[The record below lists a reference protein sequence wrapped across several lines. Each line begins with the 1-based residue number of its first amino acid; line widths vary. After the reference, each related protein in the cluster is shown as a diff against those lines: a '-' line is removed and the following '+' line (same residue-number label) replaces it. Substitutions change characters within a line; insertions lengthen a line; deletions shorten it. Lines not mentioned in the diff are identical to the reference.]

1 MAQPPLNH
9 PPTADTTPTPPVPP
23 PNGAPPEAHGDDEEP
38 AKSEGYG
45 ASAIQVL
52 EGLEAVR
59 KRPGMYIGNVVDGT
73 ALHHLIWEVIDNSV
87 DEHLAGRC
95 KTIDV
100 ALLKDGSVAVNDDG
114 RGIPVGMHERGVSAA
129 EVVMTKLH
137 AGGKFNNNTY
147 AISAGTHGVGVSAV
161 NAVSEVLLLE
171 IRREGKLWRQEYR
184 KGAPVE
190 PLTAVRPLTEG
201 EGTGTKVTFLPDPEI
216 FPVNEENVFHNDTIV
231 SRLREHAFL
240 NPGLRI
246 NFLDERAERAE
257 SFEYTGGIVDYVA
270 LINQG
275 KSPVHPE
282 VIRISGV
289 QDGVQVDLAL
299 QWNETY
305 NEIAFCYTNNVRN
318 KDGGTHLTG
327 LKGALTR
334 TFNNYALQNNLLK
347 EVKQPLQGEDVRE
360 GLTTVISVKHPS
372 PSYSSQTKEKLVSG
386 EVKGIVENLVN
397 ERLAKFFEENPQLAR
412 KIIEKALMAAK
423 AREAARKAREAIR
436 KGPDIATLSG
446 KLADCQSKDPAESE
460 LYIVEGESAGGSAKQ
475 GRNRK
480 FQAILPLKGKIL
492 NVERARMDKMLSS
505 QEVGT
510 LISALG
516 VNLVEK
522 TEEAGGGWQFDT
534 TNIRYHRVILMSV
547 DGEEHVF
554 VRDEHGVRM
563 VKIGAF
569 IDRALALH
577 KAEEGPHGYAK
588 VAGQSLGDVLCFGL
602 SDHQTKFRPIKA
614 VIRHDVEEPLFEVRT
629 AYGRSVRVTA
639 SHSVFVHE
647 DGEVRLKR
655 GDELKIGDKVVA
667 PRTIRFGSE
676 APGEIDLLREL
687 HRLPEAAAQVWVR
700 GPAVEDWYKNKV
712 RGDFAEQPEWVAPR
726 VDIPEV
732 IQSELAAQRKAR
744 GVSNKELCTL
754 VGVRQPVTFYA
765 WEHGTSRPTL
775 PNFKAYLAA
784 IGADVEAVLG
794 RVRVGP
800 SKLDRLWEE
809 QYNGSPS
816 NRVRDYVRLSAL
828 DEEDLDFFAH
838 RTDVELTPE
847 HHGKAG
853 IKRFVQ
859 VNETLMK
866 LLGFYLAE
874 GSCSDRNGIR
884 LSMGARNEALL
895 PEMIAAFSEVFG
907 LPGKSYEQDERAGE
921 LRLTNRVAVLAW
933 QHVFG
938 FHKVDSITKQLPAL
952 AFSTPEALRLAF
964 LRGYLLGDGSVGE
977 GRLSFATSS
986 RDVASGV
993 LYLLSSFG
1001 VIASLSENQPDGIV
1015 RQIRG
1020 QDCETKHPHWT
1031 LTICSKEDLLR
1042 IRGVWEG
1049 LSLESRLTA
1058 RFDGENHGVNRRFD
1072 AIDSDLIALPITSI
1086 REVQASNGKVY
1097 DFSVEGDENFIAGV
1111 GGLCC
1116 HNTDADVDGSHIRT
1130 LLLTFFYRQMPRVIE
1145 SGFLYIAQPPL
1156 YRVRKGKKDL
1166 YVKDQNALENLLLEN
1181 AVEGIEV
1188 SASNR
1193 FAISGVPLYN
1203 FVKSMRAARRA
1214 LDHLGKRC
1222 DERIIAEAAR
1232 LGITREN
1239 LADPEKIQA
1248 LAGRLEA
1255 RYPDWKPLVTEVE
1268 AKEDGAQLSVRPRLG
1283 STGRAS
1289 ALTAHLLESR
1299 DYREVLTFEH
1309 DLAALGP
1316 APYTVRAVGSASDGE
1331 TLADSDA
1338 LHEHLDERGRRGLTI
1353 SRYKGLGEMNAEELW
1368 ETTMNP
1374 DARTLLKVELGD
1386 SMNTDA
1392 LFSKLMGENV
1402 EDRRKFIEDNAL
1414 NVRNLDI

>member
-1 MAQPPLNH
+1 MAQNTTTLPPQPDAAPSTL
-9 PPTADTTPTPPVPP
+9 PP
-23 PNGAPPEAHGDDEEP
+23 PPPEGAGGD
-38 AKSEGYG
+38 YG

-87 DEHLAGRC
+87 DEHLAGHC
-95 KTIDV
+95 KHIEIGLM
-100 ALLKDGSVAVNDDG
+100 ADGSVSVTDDG

-161 NAVSEVLLLE
+161 NAVSELLVLE

-184 KGAPVE
+184 KGSPSH
-190 PLTAVRPLTEG
+190 PLEAVRDITPE
-201 EGTGTKVTFLPDPEI
+201 EGTGTRVIFKPDTEI
-216 FPVNEENVFHNDTIV
+216 FPANEFNVFNYDTI
-231 SRLREHAFL
+231 SGRLREHAFL

-246 NFLDERAERAE
+246 SLSDERSGR
-257 SFEYTGGIVDYVA
+257 SDSYEYSGGIVDYVT
-270 LINQG
+270 LINKG
-275 KSPVHPE
+275 KSPIHPE
-282 VIRISGV
+282 VLRITGT

-305 NEIAFCYTNNVRN
+305 NELAFCYTNNVSN

-334 TFNNYALQNNLLK
+334 TFNNYATQNNLLK
-347 EVKQPLQGEDVRE
+347 DMKQPLQGEDVRE
-360 GLTTVISVKHPS
+360 GLTAVISVKHPS

-397 ERLAKFFEENPQLAR
+397 ERLSKVFEENPQLAK
-412 KIIEKALMAAK
+412 KIIEKALVAAK

-554 VRDEHGVRM
+554 VRDERGVRM
-563 VKIGAF
+563 VKIGPF
-569 IDRALALH
+569 IDRVLAAH
-577 KAEEGPHGYAK
+577 EAPVGPQGYSK
-588 VAGQSLGDVLCFGL
+588 VVDRPLGDVLCFGL
-602 SDHQTKFRPIKA
+602 TDHQSKFRPIKA
-614 VIRHDVEEPLFEVRT
+614 VIRHDVDETILEIRT

-639 SHSVFVHE
+639 SHSIFVHE

-655 GDELKIGDKVVA
+655 GDELAVGDKVVA
-667 PRTIRFGSE
+667 PRTIRFGNE
-676 APGEIDLLREL
+676 APEEIDLLKEL
-687 HRLPEAAAQVWVR
+687 HQFPEASAQVWVR
-700 GPAVEDWYKNKV
+700 GPAVEDWYKRKI
-712 RGDFAEQPEWVAPR
+712 RDDFAEQPQWVAPR
-726 VDIPEV
+726 VDIPEGV
-732 IQSELAAQRKAR
+732 RSELASRRKAQ
-744 GVSNKELCTL
+744 GVSNKELCQL
-754 VGVRQPVTFYA
+754 IGIRQPVTFHA
-765 WEHGTSRPTL
+765 WESGASRPTL
-775 PNFKAYLAA
+775 PDFKAYLSA
-784 IGADVEAVLG
+784 IGADVDGVLA
-794 RVRVGP
+794 RVQVGP
-800 SKLDRLWEE
+800 SKLERVWEE
-809 QYNGSPS
+809 QYKGSPS

-828 DEEDLDFFAH
+828 DGEDLEFFAS
-838 RTDVELTPE
+838 RTDLELSPE
-847 HHGKAG
+847 HHRKAG
-853 IKRFVQ
+853 IKRFIQ

-866 LLGFYLAE
+866 LLGFYMAE

-884 LSMGARNEALL
+884 LSMGARNAALL
-895 PEMIAAFSEVFG
+895 PEMTAAFSEVFG

-933 QHVFG
+933 QHVLG
-938 FHKVDSITKQLPAL
+938 FHRVDSLTKQLPAL
-952 AFSTPEALRLAF
+952 AFSTSEPLRLAF
-964 LRGYLLGDGSVGE
+964 LRGYLMGDGSVGE
-977 GRLSFATSS
+977 HCLSFATSS
-986 RDVASGV
+986 RDIASGV

-1001 VIASLSENQPDGIV
+1001 VVASLSEMQPDGVV

-1020 QDCETKHPHWT
+1020 QNCETKNPHWT
-1031 LTICSKEDLLR
+1031 LTITDKNDLKRIQGAWDGLPSAGKLATLR
-1042 IRGVWEG
+1042 DGEVDG
-1049 LSLESRLTA
+1049 A
-1058 RFDGENHGVNRRFD
+1058 NQRFDV
-1072 AIDSDLIALPITSI
+1072 IDGDLIAVPITSI
-1086 REVQASNGKVY
+1086 AEVKASNGKVY
-1097 DFSVEGDENFIAGV
+1097 DFSVEGDENFVAGM

-1130 LLLTFFYRQMPRVIE
+1130 LLLTFFYRQMPDIIKN
-1145 SGFLYIAQPPL
+1145 GFLYIAQPPL
-1156 YRVRKGKKDL
+1156 FRVRKGKKDL

-1181 AVEGIEV
+1181 AVDGVEV
-1188 SASNR
+1188 SASGR
-1193 FAISGVPLYN
+1193 FAITGVPLYN
-1203 FVKSMRAARRA
+1203 FVKSLRAARRA
-1214 LDHLGKRC
+1214 LDHLGKRG
-1222 DERIIAEAAR
+1222 DARIFAKAAR

-1239 LADPEKIQA
+1239 LAQPEKIEA
-1248 LAGRLEA
+1248 LRSRLEKDF
-1255 RYPDWKPLVTEVE
+1255 PDWAPVVVE
-1268 AKEDGAQLSVRPRLG
+1268 AGQGEDGARLLVKPRIG
-1283 STGRAS
+1283 STGRS
-1289 ALTAHLLESR
+1289 SMLTARLLEGH
-1299 DYREVLTFEH
+1299 DYRDILAFEH
-1309 DLAALGP
+1309 DLQALGP
-1316 APYTVRAVGSASDGE
+1316 APYTVRVTGSGAEGE
-1331 TLADSDA
+1331 KLQDSDA
-1338 LHEHLDERGRRGLTI
+1338 LFEALDERGRRGLTI

-1386 SMNTDA
+1386 GVNTDA
-1392 LFSKLMGENV
+1392 IFSTLMGEDV
-1402 EDRRKFIEDNAL
+1402 DQRRKFIEDNAL

>member
-1 MAQPPLNH
+1 MTQ
-9 PPTADTTPTPPVPP
+9 PP
-23 PNGAPPEAHGDDEEP
+23 PNHPSFTDTSLLPVTPLPHEAPPEAHDEEEEP

-87 DEHLAGRC
+87 DEHLAGYC
-95 KTIDV
+95 KLIEV
-100 ALLKDGSVAVNDDG
+100 ALLRDGSIMVNDDG

-137 AGGKFNNNTY
+137 AGGKFNNKTY

-161 NAVSEVLLLE
+161 NAVSKVLILEV
-171 IRREGKLWRQEYR
+171 RREGNLWRQEYR

-190 PLTAVRPLTEG
+190 PLTAIRPLEEG
-201 EGTGTKVTFLPDPEI
+201 EKTGTRITFLPDPEI
-216 FPVNEENVFHNDTIV
+216 FPANEENIFNYDTIV

-246 NFLDERAERAE
+246 TFVDEHTERRE
-257 SFEYTGGIVDYVA
+257 FFEYTGGIVDYVA

-282 VIRISGV
+282 VIRISGT
-289 QDGVQVDLAL
+289 QDGIQVDLAL

-334 TFNNYALQNNLLK
+334 TFNNYAMQNNLLK
-347 EVKQPLQGEDVRE
+347 EIKQPLQGEDVRE

-397 ERLAKFFEENPQLAR
+397 ERLARFFEENPQIAR

-516 VNLVEK
+516 VNLVERS
-522 TEEAGGGWQFDT
+522 EEAGGGWQFDT
-534 TNIRYHRVILMSV
+534 TNIRYHRVILMSI

-554 VRDEHGVRM
+554 IRNEQGIRM
-563 VKIGAF
+563 VEIGLF
-569 IDRALALH
+569 IDHVLTRH
-577 KAEEGPHGYAK
+577 KTTEEGPHGYTK
-588 VAGQSLGDVLCFGL
+588 VAGQPLGDVLCFSL
-602 SDHQTKFRPIKA
+602 KKHQTQFQPIKA
-614 VIRHDVEEPLFEVRT
+614 VIRHDIKEPLFEVRT
-629 AYGRSVRVTA
+629 VHGRSVRVTG
-639 SHSVFVHE
+639 SHSIFTYE
-647 DGEVRLKR
+647 EGEIRLKR
-655 GDELKIGDKVVA
+655 GNELKVGDKVVA
-667 PRTIRFGSE
+667 PRRICFGGE
-676 APGEIDLLREL
+676 ATGEIDLLREL
-687 HRLPEAAAQVWVR
+687 HQLPDAAAEIWVR
-700 GPAVEDWYKNKV
+700 GPAVEEWYKDKRKHSGSSSNKV
-712 RGDFAEQPEWVAPR
+712 Q
-726 VDIPEV
+726 
-732 IQSELAAQRKAR
+732 
-744 GVSNKELCTL
+744 
-754 VGVRQPVTFYA
+754 
-765 WEHGTSRPTL
+765 
-775 PNFKAYLAA
+775 
-784 IGADVEAVLG
+784 
-794 RVRVGP
+794 
-800 SKLDRLWEE
+800 
-809 QYNGSPS
+809 
-816 NRVRDYVRLSAL
+816 DYVRLTML
-828 DEEDLDFFAH
+828 DREDLVFFAD
-838 RTDVELTPE
+838 RTDLELISDY
-847 HHGKAG
+847 HGKGG
-853 IKRFVQ
+853 IKRFVR
-859 VNETLMK
+859 VNEELMK
-866 LLGFYLAE
+866 LFGFYLAE
-874 GSCSDRNGIR
+874 GSCSDRNGIQLAIGLHNASL
-884 LSMGARNEALL
+884 LSE
-895 PEMIAAFSEVFG
+895 IAVNFSGVFG
-907 LPGKSYEQDERAGE
+907 LPGKICEQNERTGE
-921 LRLTNRVAVLAW
+921 LRLSNRAAALVW

-938 FHKVDSITKQLPAL
+938 FHKVDLHAKQLPAL
-952 AFSTPEALRLAF
+952 VFSTPEPLRIAF
-964 LRGYLLGDGSVGE
+964 LRGYLMCGGSLGE
-977 GRLSFATSS
+977 GYLSFETSS
-986 RDVASGV
+986 RDIASGV

-1001 VIASLSENQPDGIV
+1001 VVASLLEVPYSTMRQPS
-1015 RQIRG
+1015 G
-1020 QDCETKHPHWT
+1020 QDRGARSSYWS
-1031 LTICSKEDLLR
+1031 LIVDSKEDLLH

-1049 LSLESRLTA
+1049 LSTEGMLTA
-1058 RFDGENHGVNRRFD
+1058 CLNKEDSNAHSRFDT
-1072 AIDSDLIALPITSI
+1072 IDGDLIALEISSI
-1086 REVQASNGKVY
+1086 REVQSSKGKVY

-1130 LLLTFFYRQMPRVIE
+1130 LLLTFFYRQMPQVIE
-1145 SGFLYIAQPPL
+1145 NGFLYIAQPPL

-1181 AVEGIEV
+1181 AVEGVEL
-1188 SASNR
+1188 STSNH
-1193 FAISGVPLYN
+1193 FTISGAPLYN
-1203 FVKSMRAARRA
+1203 FAKSMRAAHRA

-1222 DERIIAEAAR
+1222 DKRILGEAAR

-1239 LADPEKIQA
+1239 LGDPEKIQT
-1248 LAGRLEA
+1248 LKERLES
-1255 RYPDWKPLVTEVE
+1255 RYPDWKPLTAEIQSVADEV
-1268 AKEDGAQLSVRPRLG
+1268 QLSIRPRLG

-1289 ALTAHLLESR
+1289 VLSAHLLENR
-1299 DYREVLTFEH
+1299 DYREVLAFEQ
-1309 DLAALGP
+1309 DLSALGP
-1316 APYTVRAVGSASDGE
+1316 APYTVRIVGSNSEGE
-1331 TLADSDA
+1331 KLTDSDA
-1338 LHEHLDERGRRGLTI
+1338 LYAYLDERGRRGLTI

-1386 SMNTDA
+1386 SVNTDA